1 MSEQVKLVMEFD
13 PNTIEHLGIQM
24 YSTLPPVIAELVANS
39 YDAEAEEV
47 KIFLYDNSETKRI
60 IIKDNGHGMSFGE
73 INARF
78 LRIGK
83 NRRKNET
90 NQSITIQK
98 SDNGKRD
105 VIGRKGL
112 GKLSFF
118 GIAEEVKITTIKNGL
133 KTVFKMDIDKI
144 RKSMDTSYEPEVIEK
159 ESTTKELNG
168 TSIELLKIARKT
180 SYIPEKLA
188 LSLSRGF
195 EIFDQ
200 NAFNV
205 VIIHN
210 DKTDEIITVSNSLK
224 YETLKTELE
233 WDFPNTDFEFSY
245 GFASKVS
252 GRIISVKQG
261 ETVPSEMRGI
271 ALFSRKKLVN
281 KHDFYDSIASSTGYA
296 YLTGWLS
303 VDFIEDFPRD
313 VISTNRQS
321 LNWELEETEELKDF
335 LQQTIKK
342 VYNEQRDYRKTEK
355 LKELKNKLGFD
366 LETWLNQIQSTSEKK
381 LARKLLNS
389 IVENE
394 EIDAEKGGELIGF
407 IKDSFQFE
415 AFKEL
420 ARDIDAADIQQTD
433 KIISLFKEW
442 RIIEAR
448 EFQKIAKIRIETI
461 KKFEEYIKLNAREVP
476 TLHNFLKEFPWIL
489 DPKIMNFKDEVF
501 YSTLLR
507 EKYPEDN
514 IELEENKR
522 IDFLCVNFA
531 QTYFI
536 IELKRPNSVISHKE
550 LDQCLEYI
558 SFLEARIGNENRQ
571 KVCCYLVGGKIAES
585 DTVRKKLDSFR
596 FSNDVYFK
604 TYGELLGQAESYHQ
618 EFIDRYDEINQ
629 NG

>member
-1 MSEQVKLVMEFD
+1 MSQQEKLVMEFD

-39 YDAEAEEV
+39 YDAEAKEV
-47 KIFLYDNSETKRI
+47 TIYLYDNAENKRI
-60 IIKDNGHGMSFGE
+60 VIKDSGHGMSFDE
-73 INARF
+73 INTRF
-78 LRIGK
+78 LKIGK
-83 NRRKNET
+83 NRRKAEANPQ
-90 NQSITIQK
+90 NSIQK
-98 SDNGKRD
+98 SDNDKRY

-118 GIAEEVKITTIKNGL
+118 GIAEEAQITTIKNGL

-144 RKSMDTSYEPEVIEK
+144 RSSIDRSYEPEIIEK
-159 ESTTKELNG
+159 EAQTDEPNG
-168 TSIELLKIARKT
+168 TTIELLKIKRKT
-180 SYIPEKLA
+180 SYVPENLA

-195 EIFDQ
+195 EIFDEPD
-200 NAFNV
+200 FDV
-205 VIIHN
+205 FIVHN
-210 DKTDEIITVSNSLK
+210 GDEDNKIEVTNSLK
-224 YETLKTELE
+224 YETLQTELE
-233 WDFPNTDFEFSY
+233 WNLPKNDFKFDYEF
-245 GFASKVS
+245 ANQTE

-281 KHDFYDSIASSTGYA
+281 KHGFYDSVASSTGYT

-303 VDFIEDFPRD
+303 VDFIEDFSRD

-342 VYNEQRDYRKTEK
+342 VYNEQREFRKEEK
-355 LKELKNKLGFD
+355 LKEVKSKLGFD
-366 LETWLNQIQSTSEKK
+366 LEEWLKKIPSTNERK
-381 LARKLLNS
+381 LAKRLITS

-394 EIDAEKGGELIGF
+394 QISAEKGGEFIGF

-433 KIISLFKEW
+433 KIIDLFKEW
-442 RIIEAR
+442 KIIEAR
-448 EFQKIAKIRIETI
+448 EFQKIARIRVETI
-461 KKFEEYIKLNAREVP
+461 KKFEEYVKTNEREVP

-489 DPKIMNFKDEVF
+489 DPKIMNFKDEVY
-501 YSTLLR
+501 YSSLLR
-507 EKYPEDN
+507 EKYPEDD
-514 IELEENKR
+514 IELEEDKR

-558 SFLEARIGNENRQ
+558 AFLEARIGNENRQ
-571 KVCCYLVGGKIAES
+571 KVCCYLVGGKIADSEA
-585 DTVRKKLDSFR
+585 VRKKLDSFR

-618 EFIDRYDEINQ
+618 EFIDRYEKLNQ
-629 NG
+629 DG